1 MKKTKRTPD
10 VLLFNTIGYPL
21 LALFAIICIFPFWI
35 IIIGSITSE
44 DYITRNGYSLYPV
57 EFSLGSFKYI
67 LTDASGIIRAYG
79 VTILVTVAGTFLAV
93 FLTSMTAY
101 VLQRKDFRYR
111 NVFSFYFFFT
121 TLFSGGLVPW
131 YILCAKYLH
140 LKESI
145 FALILPG
152 LVSVWNILVM
162 KGFIQGIPSTLTEA
176 AKIDGAGDFR
186 IYGQIIIPLAKPA
199 VATISLFTALAY
211 WNDWYN
217 SMLFITNEKLFSL
230 QFYLYKLIG
239 SAQGLRIAAEKAGI
253 VVSNPPIQS
262 TKMAMTLIV
271 IGPIIFLYP
280 FIQKY
285 FVKGLTI
292 GAVKG

>member
-1 MKKTKRTPD
+1 LKKTKRTPD